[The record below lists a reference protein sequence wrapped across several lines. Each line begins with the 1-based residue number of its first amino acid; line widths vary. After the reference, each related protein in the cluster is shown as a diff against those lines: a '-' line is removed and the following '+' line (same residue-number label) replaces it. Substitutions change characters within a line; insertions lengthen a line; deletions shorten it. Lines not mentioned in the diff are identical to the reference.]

1 MSSYE
6 TPPFY
11 GPKYGFPIPYLFPM
25 VSVGTLVMNWGTGLI
40 IAAGE
45 LQIIKQE
52 TSLGGGTILHKSMST
67 NYYTS

>member
-52 TSLGGGTILHKSMST
+52 TSS
-67 NYYTS
+67 